1 MIKKIISIS
10 LTIFTIGCLYFMSKG
25 LVGTAA
31 AYILI
36 AFNVARVFVEVYAT
50 RLIVNKLKMPESI
63 KQEIPR
69 KLGHML
75 ISFIT
80 GPMIYFSFKETIHM
94 PICII
99 AIFIFVLII
108 EHTKLIRLISRNDN
122 DTNNLESIKYY
133 VLASMINFIIAYFN
147 PAYLMPTML
156 GFMTVGAG
164 DPCACFIGKLF
175 GKHKI
180 YKHKSLEGSIGFIVG
195 AIIAMYIFSGI
206 SIYYLIPIAIC
217 GAIAELYSDKYD
229 NLVIQLV
236 TALIAFIIL

>member
-1 MIKKIISIS
+1 MIKKIISVL
-10 LTIFTIGCLYFMSKG
+10 LTIFTLGCLYFMSKG
-25 LVGTAA
+25 MVGISA

-36 AFNVARVFVEVYAT
+36 AFNIARVFVEVYAAK
-50 RLIVNKLKMPESI
+50 LIVNKLKIPESI

-75 ISFIT
+75 ISFVT
-80 GPMIYFSFKETIHM
+80 ASMVYFSFKGTIHM
-94 PICII
+94 PICVI

-108 EHTKLIRLISRNDN
+108 ERTELIKLISRND
-122 DTNNLESIKYY
+122 DDADNLESIKYY
-133 VLASMINFIIAYFN
+133 VLAAMINFTIAYFN

-156 GFMTVGAG
+156 GIMTVGAG

-175 GKHKI
+175 GKRKI
-180 YKHKSLEGSIGFIVG
+180 YKHKSLEGFIGFIIG

-229 NLVIQLV
+229 NLVIQLT

>member
-1 MIKKIISIS
+1 MIKKISSI
-10 LTIFTIGCLYFMSKG
+10 LFTIFTIGCLYFMSKG
-25 LVGTAA
+25 MVGTSA

-36 AFNVARVFVEVYAT
+36 AFNIARVFAEVYAA
-50 RLIVNKLKMPESI
+50 RLIANKLKISESI

-75 ISFIT
+75 ISFVT
-80 GPMIYFSFKETIHM
+80 GPMIYFSFKGTIHM
-94 PICII
+94 PICVI

-108 EHTKLIRLISRNDN
+108 ERTKLIRLISRNDN
-122 DTNNLESIKYY
+122 DTDNLESTKYY

-156 GFMTVGAG
+156 GLMTVGAG

-180 YKHKSLEGSIGFIVG
+180 YKHKSLEGFIGFIVG

-217 GAIAELYSDKYD
+217 GAIAELYGDKYD
-229 NLVIQLV
+229 NLVIQLICAFV
-236 TALIAFIIL
+236 AFLII